1 MPPRGPYLNGT
12 RYWANLPGLGRRPLV
27 PPGAKL
33 ATDDYNVA
41 AKLYGDAIARIE
53 TDRRNAAL
61 GIETHRDIHPAVYA
75 VQYLDA
81 RKQEC
86 REKRGL
92 RADDPLPKADK
103 ERVDRT
109 WYAINLCLNRPAL
122 AKVESL
128 RAITRPVADK
138 LAHDLKTSLRTKR
151 GTLLRPATVR
161 RMLMELSG
169 MLTAA
174 IADGYLESNVLWRNK
189 KVPRLKR
196 RTALNSKAYLTRH
209 EVRALLDT
217 VRYSSRNPWA
227 VELATTLF
235 YTGGRLSEITG
246 LLVSDIDFTQRRV
259 IIREREEDE
268 HDVKTEGSQRESPL
282 WPRLARVL
290 EASLAQIPR
299 NPNGLLFPA
308 PGTEG
313 LPLAD
318 QRPMQRLRG
327 TLQSAAK
334 RAKLTKP
341 IGHKTARHSY
351 VSGRQEM
358 LELDVLGVERPV
370 PTSYIAREVGHTT
383 EDQIRKTYGHLPKTG
398 VRQTLLDWGEAD
410 PVPYMA
416 RYRAERARL
425 ARRRARHEARQAARG
440 RR

>member
-1 MPPRGPYLNGT
+1 MPPRGPYLNGK

-33 ATDDYNVA
+33 ATDDYTVA
-41 AKLYGDAIARIE
+41 AKLYGDAIAKIE

-61 GIETHRDIHPAVYA
+61 GIETAKDIHPAKYA

-86 REKRGL
+86 RERRGL
-92 RADDPLPKADK
+92 RADERLPKADK
-103 ERVDRT
+103 ESVDRT
-109 WYAINLCLNRPAL
+109 WYAINLCLRRPAL

-128 RAITRPVADK
+128 RAITRTVVDK
-138 LAHDLKTSLRTKR
+138 LAQDLKTSVRTKQ
-151 GTLLRPATVR
+151 GNLLRPGTVR
-161 RMLMELSG
+161 RMVMEVSG

-174 IADGYLESNVLWRNK
+174 VADGYLETNPLRGNK
-189 KVPRLKR
+189 KVPKPKR
-196 RTALNSKAYLTRH
+196 RTALNSQAYLTRH
-209 EVRALLDT
+209 EVRALLDA
-217 VRYSSRNPWA
+217 VRYSSKNPWA

-235 YTGGRLSEITG
+235 YTGARLSETTG
-246 LLVSDIDFTQRRV
+246 LLVSDIDFSQKRV
-259 IIREREEDE
+259 TIRDREEDD
-268 HDVKTEGSQRESPL
+268 HDVKNKGSEREVPL
-282 WPRLARVL
+282 WPRLAAVL
-290 EASLAQIPR
+290 EASLAQVPR
-299 NPNGLLFPA
+299 HPNGLLFPA
-308 PGTEG
+308 PGTEQ

-341 IGHKTARHSY
+341 IGHHTARHSY
-351 VSGRQEM
+351 ISGRQEM
-358 LELDVLGVERPV
+358 VELDVLGVERPV

-383 EDQIRKTYGHLPKTG
+383 EDQIRTTYGHLPRTG

-410 PVPYMA
+410 PIPYMQ

-425 ARRRARHEARQAARG
+425 ARRHARHEARQAARAQ
-440 RR
+440 R